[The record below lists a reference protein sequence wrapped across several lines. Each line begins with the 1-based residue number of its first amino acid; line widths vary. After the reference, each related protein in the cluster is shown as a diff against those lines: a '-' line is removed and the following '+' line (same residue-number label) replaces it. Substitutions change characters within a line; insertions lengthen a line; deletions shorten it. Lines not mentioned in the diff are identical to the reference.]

1 MKLKST
7 KWEKIFANNVSGKGL
22 IPKLYKELI
31 QFNSNKPNNL
41 I

>member
-1 MKLKST
+1 MG
-7 KWEKIFANNVSGKGL
+7 EDIGKGL

-31 QFNSNKPNNL
+31 QLNSNKPNNL